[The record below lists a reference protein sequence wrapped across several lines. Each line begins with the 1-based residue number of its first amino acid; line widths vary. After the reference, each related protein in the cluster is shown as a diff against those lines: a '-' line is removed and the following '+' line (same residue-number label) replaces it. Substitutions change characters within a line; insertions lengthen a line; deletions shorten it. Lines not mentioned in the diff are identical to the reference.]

1 MKKTVIIRFFGG
13 DVAEATE
20 VVFYHDFHRNCAM
33 VTFWE
38 EAEARQ
44 QRVPVAQIQSISA
57 E

>member
-38 EAEARQ
+38 EAEAKQ